1 MKKQTMNGKH
11 TFILL
16 TLLLTLS
23 MLFVAGCQ
31 KPGSDNTTD
40 TVNSSQDS
48 NASEDS
54 DSPEV
59 ANNSEESDSSKAA
72 NTSEDSDSSKAVNNS
87 KDSDSS
93 KAVNNSKDSDSSES
107 ADAVSLKVGTWKTAQ
122 TIQPF
127 FYDQFI
133 DKSCSVEV
141 LPFTNPG
148 DQKTALLSGGLD
160 MTGTTLV
167 TAITAAANNEPV
179 RIVSSLCNK
188 CSALV
193 AGVDSG
199 IETEADLKG
208 KTIAYVPGTM
218 HHALL
223 LDVLERNGIDPEKD
237 VELVRIDFF
246 DMGQAL
252 ADGTIDAFCSGEPYP
267 SEAVKNGYG
276 KILSYPYFDDSIGTI
291 NAAMIVTEDTIK
303 NRPEEVQKMVDAHIK
318 ATQYLN
324 ENQDAW
330 LDKAEEFGTEK
341 DLLKISAE
349 NIELC
354 WDIDDAFI
362 QNTKNLA
369 QKMLDLG
376 IITNMPD
383 IDSLFD
389 LTFLENH
396 K

>member
-1 MKKQTMNGKH
+1 MKKHPINRKL
-11 TFILL
+11 TFLLL
-16 TLLLTLS
+16 TLLLTFS
-23 MLFVAGCQ
+23 MLFAVGCQ
-31 KPGSDNTTD
+31 KSGTDNTSD
-40 TVNSSQDS
+40 TANDS
-48 NASEDS
+48 NTQQTTGT
-54 DSPEV
+54 
-59 ANNSEESDSSKAA
+59 
-72 NTSEDSDSSKAVNNS
+72 NTENTAKSTET
-87 KDSDSS
+87 
-93 KAVNNSKDSDSSES
+93 SSES
-107 ADAVSLKVGTWKTAQ
+107 SPEETETTVTDATQLKVGTWKTAQ

-133 DKSCSVEV
+133 DKSSSVEV

-167 TAITAAANNEPV
+167 TAITAAANHEPI
-179 RIVSSLCNK
+179 RIVTSLCNK

-252 ADGTIDAFCSGEPYP
+252 AAGTIDAFCSGEPYP

-383 IDSLFD
+383 IDAMFD

>member
-1 MKKQTMNGKH
+1 MKGTLVMKKNIKEKLI
-11 TFILL
+11 FLLL
-16 TLLLTLS
+16 TLLLVFS
-23 MLFVAGCQ
+23 MVFAGGCQ
-31 KPGSDNTTD
+31 KSGSEVANSPEDAASTKDATSTEVSNSTENAASTEVSNLTED
-40 TVNSSQDS
+40 TASSKDK
-48 NASEDS
+48 NASEDTQPA
-54 DSPEV
+54 DE
-59 ANNSEESDSSKAA
+59 A
-72 NTSEDSDSSKAVNNS
+72 
-87 KDSDSS
+87 
-93 KAVNNSKDSDSSES
+93 S
-107 ADAVSLKVGTWKTAQ
+107 ADAIQLKVGSWKTAQ

-133 DKSCSVEV
+133 DKSFRIEV

-167 TAITAAANNEPV
+167 TAISAAANNEPV
-179 RIVSSLCNK
+179 RIVTNLCNK
-188 CSALV
+188 CSALAV
-193 AGVDSG
+193 GVNSG

-303 NRPEEVQKMVDAHIK
+303 NKPEEVQKMVDAHIK
-318 ATQYLN
+318 ATQYLT

-341 DLLKISAE
+341 DLLKISAD

-362 QNTKNLA
+362 QNTKKLA

-389 LTFLENH
+389 LTFLENA
-396 K
+396 KKNQ

>member
-11 TFILL
+11 KFILL
-16 TLLLTLS
+16 TLLLTFS

-31 KPGSDNTTD
+31 KTGADNTPD
-40 TVNSSQDS
+40 TVSSSQDS
-48 NASEDS
+48 NASKDTDSSKVTNNSEES
-54 DSPEV
+54 DSSKV

-72 NTSEDSDSSKAVNNS
+72 NNSEDSDSSKAVNAS
-87 KDSDSS
+87 KDT
-93 KAVNNSKDSDSSES
+93 DSSES

-167 TAITAAANNEPV
+167 TAITAASNNEPV

-291 NAAMIVTEDTIK
+291 NAAMIVAEDTIK